1 MSRKDRTAS
10 RRPREPGTYQ
20 RGPRSDRGPSLKA
33 ELMRQLGRSRMLE
46 GFVFACL
53 KNAMDGNAS
62 FAREIWERVH
72 GRETAHPPETGED
85 APVKAYVLLSPDDW
99 DREEGA
105 ADDGGR

>member
-1 MSRKDRTAS
+1 MSTNDRTAS
-10 RRPREPGTYQ
+10 QRPREPGTYS
-20 RGPRSDRGPSLKA
+20 RGPWSDRGPSLKA
-33 ELMRQLGRSRMLE
+33 ELMRQLGQRRMRE
-46 GFVFACL
+46 GFVTACL

-99 DREEGA
+99 DIEEGVT
-105 ADDGGR
+105 DDVCR